1 MDNFFVQIQSI
12 KSQIDNMKL
21 QISNIEIEN
30 NMMNN
35 QLQGEQ
41 LINLGIQMLNTGLFS
56 INAGKCKIMTI
67 PLIYHEQLENISKQ
81 INNIINEIIQQKQMI
96 QQQCFMMQ
104 NQMIN
109 QINMNNLQMQDSKPK
124 MNICFVGDVN
134 CNFVCD
140 YGTKIKDVLDKFSNR
155 VGKPKNKCRF
165 LLDGKILDNNDERKI
180 EKLPLLPN
188 PTQTIIT
195 VYELGLGLLIEK

>member
-1 MDNFFVQIQSI
+1 MDNFFVQVQSI

-21 QISNIEIEN
+21 QISNIEIQN
-30 NMMNN
+30 NMINN

-56 INAGKCKIMTI
+56 INSGKCKIMGT

-109 QINMNNLQMQDSKPK
+109 QININNTQMEDSKPK
-124 MNICFVGDVN
+124 LNINFKLIHAYKYFN
-134 CNFVCD
+134 CAFD
-140 YGTKIKDVLDKFSNR
+140 YGTKVKDVLNRFSIEI
-155 VGKPKNKCRF
+155 GKPKDKYRF
-165 LLDGKILDNNDERKI
+165 LFNARDLDYNDERKI
-180 EKLPLLPN
+180 EN
-188 PTQTIIT
+188 VFDNCISIYA
-195 VYELGLGLLIEK
+195 YEK

>member
-56 INAGKCKIMTI
+56 INAGKCKIMGI

-96 QQQCFMMQ
+96 QQQYFMMQ

-124 MNICFVGDVN
+124 MNIFFTYRGLTYT
-134 CNFVCD
+134 FICD

-155 VGKPKNKCRF
+155 VGKPKDKYRF
-165 LLDGKILDNNDERKI
+165 LFNGKILDKNDERKI
-180 EKLPLLPN
+180 ENILAGVICELI
-188 PTQTIIT
+188 TIT
-195 VYELGLGLLIEK
+195 AIEFGI

>member
-1 MDNFFVQIQSI
+1 MDNNFFVQIQSI

-21 QISNIEIEN
+21 QISNIEIQN

-56 INAGKCKIMTI
+56 IKAGKCKIMGI

-109 QINMNNLQMQDSKPK
+109 QINMDNLQMEDSKPK
-124 MNICFVGDVN
+124 LTIRFKLDQPYKYFN
-134 CNFVCD
+134 CTFD
-140 YGTKIKDVLDKFSNR
+140 YGTKVKDALNRFSIEI
-155 VGKPKNKCRF
+155 GKPKDKYIF
-165 LLDGKILDNNDERKI
+165 LFNARKLDYNDERKI
-180 EKLPLLPN
+180 EN
-188 PTQTIIT
+188 IFDNNA
-195 VYELGLGLLIEK
+195 LINVLMKNDFF

>member
-56 INAGKCKIMTI
+56 INAGKCKIMGI

-96 QQQCFMMQ
+96 QQ
-104 NQMIN
+104 
-109 QINMNNLQMQDSKPK
+109 
-124 MNICFVGDVN
+124 
-134 CNFVCD
+134 
-140 YGTKIKDVLDKFSNR
+140 
-155 VGKPKNKCRF
+155 
-165 LLDGKILDNNDERKI
+165 
-180 EKLPLLPN
+180 
-188 PTQTIIT
+188 
-195 VYELGLGLLIEK
+195 

>member
-81 INNIINEIIQQKQMI
+81 INNIIYEIIQQKQMI

-109 QINMNNLQMQDSKPK
+109 QINMNNLQMQDSKHK
-124 MNICFVGDVN
+124 MNITFVGVGGVK

-155 VGKPKNKCRF
+155 VGKPKDKYRF
-165 LLDGKILDNNDERKI
+165 LFIREKLDNNDERKI
-180 EKLPLLPN
+180 ENFLLGCN
-188 PTQTIIT
+188 SEHITIT
-195 VYELGLGLLIEK
+195 AIEIGFL

>member
-56 INAGKCKIMTI
+56 INAGKCKIMTS

-109 QINMNNLQMQDSKPK
+109 QININNLQMPDSKPK
-124 MNICFVGDVN
+124 LNITFVGVGGVK

-140 YGTKIKDVLDKFSNR
+140 YDTKIKDVLDKFSNR
-155 VGKPKNKCRF
+155 VGKPKDKYRF
-165 LLDGKILDNNDERKI
+165 LFKEKILDNNDERKI

-188 PTQTIIT
+188 QTQAIIT
-195 VYELGLGLLIEK
+195 VSELG

>member
-124 MNICFVGDVN
+124 MNISFVGGVN

-140 YGTKIKDVLDKFSNR
+140 YDTKIKDVLDKFSNK
-155 VGKPKNKCRF
+155 VGKPKDKYRF
-165 LLDGKILDNNDERKI
+165 LFNGKILDNNGESKI
-180 EKLPLLPN
+180 ENFLSDCN
-188 PTQTIIT
+188 INHITIT
-195 VYELGLGLLIEK
+195 VSELGF

>member
-21 QISNIEIEN
+21 LISNIEIQN

-56 INAGKCKIMTI
+56 INSGKCKIMGT

-81 INNIINEIIQQKQMI
+81 IKNIINEIIQQKQMI

-104 NQMIN
+104 NHMIN
-109 QINMNNLQMQDSKPK
+109 PINMDNLQVEDSKLK
-124 MNICFVGDVN
+124 LNIHFKLIHPYKYFN
-134 CNFVCD
+134 CVFD
-140 YGTKIKDVLDKFSNR
+140 YGTKVKDVLNRFSIEI
-155 VGKPKNKCRF
+155 GKPKDKYRF
-165 LLDGKILDNNDERKI
+165 LFNARDLDYNDERKI
-180 EKLPLLPN
+180 EN
-188 PTQTIIT
+188 VFDNNIT
-195 VYELGLGLLIEK
+195 VTVIEK

>member
-21 QISNIEIEN
+21 LISNIEIQN

-56 INAGKCKIMTI
+56 INAGKCKIMGI

-109 QINMNNLQMQDSKPK
+109 QINMNNLQMQDSKRK
-124 MNICFVGDVN
+124 MNI
-134 CNFVCD
+134 
-140 YGTKIKDVLDKFSNR
+140 FS
-155 VGKPKNKCRF
+155 
-165 LLDGKILDNNDERKI
+165 
-180 EKLPLLPN
+180 
-188 PTQTIIT
+188 
-195 VYELGLGLLIEK
+195 LIEVILIILYAIMVLK

>member
-1 MDNFFVQIQSI
+1 MDTNIQIQSL

-56 INAGKCKIMTI
+56 INAGKCKIMTS

-109 QINMNNLQMQDSKPK
+109 QINMNNLQIPYSKPK
-124 MNICFVGDVN
+124 LNITFVGVFN
-134 CNFVCD
+134 INIVCD
-140 YGTKIKDVLDKFSNR
+140 YDTKIKDVLDKFSNR
-155 VGKPKNKCRF
+155 VGKPKDKYRF
-165 LLDGKILDNNDERKI
+165 LFKGEILDKNDERKI
-180 EKLPLLPN
+180 ENILTN
-188 PTQTIIT
+188 VNCEQIIIT
-195 VYELGLGLLIEK
+195 AIELGI

>member
-124 MNICFVGDVN
+124 MNISFVGNGNVY

-140 YGTKIKDVLDKFSNR
+140 YGTKIKDVLNKFSNR
-155 VGKPKNKCRF
+155 VGKPKDGYIF
-165 LLDGKILDNNDERKI
+165 LFNGKILDNNDERKI
-180 EKLPLLPN
+180 EKLPSFPQ
-188 PTQTIIT
+188 TQISIT
-195 VYELGLGLLIEK
+195 VYELG

>member
-124 MNICFVGDVN
+124 FNITFVGEVK

-155 VGKPKNKCRF
+155 VGKPKDKYRF
-165 LLDGKILDNNDERKI
+165 LFIGEKLDNNDERKI
-180 EKLPLLPN
+180 ENFFLGCNSKHI
-188 PTQTIIT
+188 TINA
-195 VYELGLGLLIEK
+195 IEIGFL

>member
-56 INAGKCKIMTI
+56 INAGKCKIMTS

-124 MNICFVGDVN
+124 MNISFVGDVY

-140 YGTKIKDVLDKFSNR
+140 YGTKIKEDLDKFSNR
-155 VGKPKNKCRF
+155 VGKPKDKYRF
-165 LLDGKILDNNDERKI
+165 LFNGKILDNNGESKI
-180 EKLPLLPN
+180 ENFLSDCN
-188 PTQTIIT
+188 INYITIT
-195 VYELGLGLLIEK
+195 VSELGF

>member
-56 INAGKCKIMTI
+56 INAGKCKIMTS

-109 QINMNNLQMQDSKPK
+109 QINMNNLQMQDWKPK
-124 MNICFVGDVN
+124 MNIFFIYRGHTYT
-134 CNFVCD
+134 FICD
-140 YGTKIKDVLDKFSNR
+140 YDTKIKDVLDKFSNR
-155 VGKPKNKCRF
+155 VGKSKNKFRF
-165 LLDGKILDNNDERKI
+165 LFNGKILDNNDERKI
-180 EKLPLLPN
+180 EKLPLLYN
-188 PTQTIIT
+188 QTQITIT
-195 VYELGLGLLIEK
+195 VSELGFWIEK

>member
-56 INAGKCKIMTI
+56 INSGKCKIMGT

-109 QINMNNLQMQDSKPK
+109 QINMNNKQIEDSKPK
-124 MNICFVGDVN
+124 LSIRFKVDHPYKHFACAF
-134 CNFVCD
+134 D
-140 YGTKIKDVLDKFSNR
+140 YGTKVKDVLNRFSIEI
-155 VGKPKNKCRF
+155 GKPKDKYIF
-165 LLDGKILDNNDERKI
+165 LFNARKLDYNDERKI
-180 EKLPLLPN
+180 EN
-188 PTQTIIT
+188 IFDN
-195 VYELGLGLLIEK
+195 GALINVLMKNDFF

>member
-1 MDNFFVQIQSI
+1 MDNFFINIQSI
-12 KSQIDNMKL
+12 KSHIDDMSQQITKI
-21 QISNIEIEN
+21 ISQYNSF
-30 NMMNN
+30 
-35 QLQGEQ
+35 QSQTDQ

-124 MNICFVGDVN
+124 MNISFVGGVN

-140 YGTKIKDVLDKFSNR
+140 YDTKIKDVLDKFSNR
-155 VGKPKNKCRF
+155 VGKPKDKYRF
-165 LLDGKILDNNDERKI
+165 SKNDI
-180 EKLPLLPN
+180 
-188 PTQTIIT
+188 
-195 VYELGLGLLIEK
+195 

>member
-1 MDNFFVQIQSI
+1 MDNFFVQVQSI

-21 QISNIEIEN
+21 QISNIEIQN

-56 INAGKCKIMTI
+56 INAGKCKIMGI

-96 QQQCFMMQ
+96 QQQCFIIQ

-109 QINMNNLQMQDSKPK
+109 QINMDNLQMEDSKPK
-124 MNICFVGDVN
+124 LNIYFKLIHPYKYFN
-134 CNFVCD
+134 CVFD
-140 YGTKIKDVLDKFSNR
+140 YGTKVKDVLNRFSIEI
-155 VGKPKNKCRF
+155 GKPKDKYRF
-165 LLDGKILDNNDERKI
+165 LFNARNLDYNDERKI
-180 EKLPLLPN
+180 EN
-188 PTQTIIT
+188 VFDNCVSIY
-195 VYELGLGLLIEK
+195 VYEK